1 MQSGYAKLD
10 LHAGDAKYCVSTES
24 AKKEARCESAGLP
37 FLQYFL
43 LLKQHFY
50 NNALNLL
57 KQKMNEYV

>member
-50 NNALNLL
+50 NNMLNLL
-57 KQKMNEYV
+57 